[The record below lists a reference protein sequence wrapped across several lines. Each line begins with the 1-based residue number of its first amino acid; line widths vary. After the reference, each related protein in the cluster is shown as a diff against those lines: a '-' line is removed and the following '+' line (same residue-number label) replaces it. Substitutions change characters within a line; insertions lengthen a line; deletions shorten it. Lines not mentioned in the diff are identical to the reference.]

1 MPVPQEH
8 LIIFAQLQ
16 LQMKDSLP
24 PIYFY
29 IPKNQW
35 PVGYLPQSPEQY
47 GEWMSFWNSRYGRG
61 KYDWTLQTYLYLTAD
76 GLPCKL
82 IDVMP
87 DEGIVISHRDF
98 LSDNLQPRPKLLII
112 CIKVDRDPHPY
123 AQLQIVQNNRDEICG
138 RSPNLWQSC
147 PLKFWLQPRLIARD
161 SSRGDRFT
169 NAAFFGVLDSLA
181 PELQAPS
188 WEEKLNALGLRWE
201 VVDHDRWHDY
211 SEVDVIVAVRSFQVD
226 RTFDLKPPS
235 KLINAW
241 HAGIPA
247 ILGRESA
254 YQNERKSELDYI
266 EIADEDEAIAALNR
280 LRNDRSLRL
289 AMVENGKI
297 RAKEVGNAQ
306 ITLQWRNFLTNVA
319 VPAYYRW
326 CTASVWQQQIFLKR
340 RYLILKLNRI
350 QRRFNQILSGQ

>member
-1 MPVPQEH
+1 VCPIAQFVAE
-8 LIIFAQLQ
+8 LFAQILAAT
-16 LQMKDSLP
+16 SV
-24 PIYFY
+24 
-29 IPKNQW
+29 N
-35 PVGYLPQSPEQY
+35 SPRF
-47 GEWMSFWNSRYGRG
+47 G
-61 KYDWTLQTYLYLTAD
+61 
-76 GLPCKL
+76 
-82 IDVMP
+82 
-87 DEGIVISHRDF
+87 
-98 LSDNLQPRPKLLII
+98 
-112 CIKVDRDPHPY
+112 
-123 AQLQIVQNNRDEICG
+123 
-138 RSPNLWQSC
+138 
-147 PLKFWLQPRLIARD
+147 
-161 SSRGDRFT
+161 RGDRFT

-188 WEEKLNALGLRWE
+188 WAEKLSDLGLHWE
-201 VVDHDRWHDY
+201 VVGHDRWHDY

-266 EIADEDEAIAALNR
+266 EIADADEAIAALNR

-297 RAKEVGNAQ
+297 RAKEMGNAQ
-306 ITLQWRNFLTNVA
+306 VTLQWRNFLTNVA

-326 CTASVWQQQIFLKR
+326 CNASVWQQQIFLKR
-340 RYLILKLNRI
+340 RYLILKMNRI
-350 QRRFNQILSGQ
+350 QRRFNSR